1 MIRKSLLQAL
11 VCLMTIGLCSSCVK
25 SPQLDAQDT
34 GVAVES
40 LAVQK
45 AVALAW
51 GDADPALILR
61 KNDFAYIE
69 TDQAVQ
75 GYDPRLV
82 TQSGITVSDRSISS
96 DQKLVHHRVLFQLAE
111 IDSSGGSKTSTTAED
126 FDVEN
131 TLSVPTPAPTLAA
144 VSSKS
149 LSAAALTS
157 DFVKTLVSAADGS
170 GQVRQ
175 HALSIDVA
183 ANLFQIC
190 ALQTPANVVLQCFNL
205 VTSSEVRPA
214 PDLVAAQPN
223 CGGLP
228 GCQMHVNNVAFDVL
242 LTTTK
247 PDGVSTQKIK
257 FISSISPDVPYFAR
271 VLDYCTLGLVD
282 VPSMGQK
289 VLVKVCDHLK
299 NFNYGDPDHF

>member
-1 MIRKSLLQAL
+1 MIKKTFLHAL
-11 VCLMTIGLCSSCVK
+11 VCLTTISVCSSCVK
-25 SPQLDAQDT
+25 SPTLDQQDT
-34 GVAVES
+34 GVAVEA
-40 LAVQK
+40 LDVQK

-51 GDADPALILR
+51 GDADPALLLR

-69 TDQAVQ
+69 TDQTVQ

-82 TQSGITVSDRSISS
+82 TQTGITVSDRSISS
-96 DQKLVHHRVLFQLAE
+96 DQTLVHHRVLFQLAE
-111 IDSSGGSKTSTTAED
+111 IDSNGHANTSTTAED
-126 FDVEN
+126 FDVTN
-131 TLSVPTPAPTLAA
+131 TLKPVTPVPAASSSSV
-144 VSSKS
+144 
-149 LSAAALTS
+149 SAAELTS
-157 DFVKTLVSAADGS
+157 KMVKTLTTAADGS
-170 GQVRQ
+170 GQVRE

-190 ALQTPANVVLQCFNL
+190 ALSTPANVTLKCYNL
-205 VTSSEVRPA
+205 VTSAEVRPA

-242 LTTTK
+242 LTTTT

-271 VLDYCTLGLVD
+271 VLDYCTVGLVD